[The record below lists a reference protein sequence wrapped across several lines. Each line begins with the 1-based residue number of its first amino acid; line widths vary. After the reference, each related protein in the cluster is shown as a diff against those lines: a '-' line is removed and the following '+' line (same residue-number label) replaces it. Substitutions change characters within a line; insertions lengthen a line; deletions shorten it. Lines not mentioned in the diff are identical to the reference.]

1 MSMSW
6 METVRY
12 IGLDLQLMTVLAVA
26 GVIMAVRAFK
36 SVRRRGMLA
45 HPKRASSASE
55 RGTQRTP
62 SINVTTA

>member
-36 SVRRRGMLA
+36 SVRRRGTLT
-45 HPKRASSASE
+45 HPKRASAASE
-55 RGTQRTP
+55 RGTQRSP